1 MYVLA
6 PAPIT
11 CKDWSGKK
19 VCVVGGFLAAR
30 SSGIFLMLA
39 GKRRST
45 KRRTVPASEW
55 LYATCCSTRARVWLT
70 MVVVW
75 WIVAFFSGLVW
86 SSIHFL
92 LLLRHPPWAYVL
104 LASAPPAL
112 ASAGVVWVLLAAW
125 KARHEAVE
133 QRQADLHE
141 HVSTLI
147 HLNERVRNALQ
158 AIAYA
163 SYAPSEREMFQVVQ
177 ESVACI
183 ERELRAVTPAVGL
196 QPPPD
201 RLPKKPV
208 ASAGTPGSDLF

>member
-1 MYVLA
+1 
-6 PAPIT
+6 
-11 CKDWSGKK
+11 
-19 VCVVGGFLAAR
+19 
-30 SSGIFLMLA
+30 MLA
-39 GKRRST
+39 GERRST
-45 KRRTVPASEW
+45 KRRTVSASEW
-55 LYATCCSTRARVWLT
+55 LYVTCCSTRARVWLM

-75 WIVAFFSGLVW
+75 CIVAFFSGLVW
-86 SSIHFL
+86 SAIHFL

-125 KARHEAVE
+125 NARHEAVE

-163 SYAPSEREMFQVVQ
+163 SYAPSEREMFQARVGGLHRTGIARRLHARGIAATARSAAQKAGGINKQTGSLDSCHSQPDEKIPV
-177 ESVACI
+177 ESLFPLAS
-183 ERELRAVTPAVGL
+183 LQDWRA
-196 QPPPD
+196 
-201 RLPKKPV
+201 
-208 ASAGTPGSDLF
+208 GS